1 MALCGAKNRSGQP
14 CKRHAAVGSK
24 RCKLHGGNNKP
35 AKKGNK
41 YAAKPGGLYSAYLTP
56 EETKI
61 AAALTLG
68 SVDEEIRLT
77 RIRLMR
83 ALRLEEERADTAEL
97 ESEVERDGAENVTA
111 HHERHLKVRDY
122 AGLIDRLTAR
132 IAMLEKTRAEL
143 NKDAPPTDVPVTKIE
158 IEVVSARKDSPVSD
172 DGAAG

>member
-1 MALCGAKNRSGQP
+1 MAQCGAKTRSGEP
-14 CKRHAAVGSK
+14 CKRHAVPGAK
-24 RCKLHGGNNKP
+24 RCKLHGGHNKP

-56 EETKI
+56 EEKRI

-83 ALRLEEERADTAEL
+83 ALRLEDERADTAEL
-97 ESEVERDGAENVTA
+97 ESEVEREGAEKVSA
-111 HHERHLKVRDY
+111 KYERHLKVRDY

-143 NKDAPPTDVPVTKIE
+143 NKDIPPGGDDDLTRDDTVILKPDEPIPAKPV
-158 IEVVSARKDSPVSD
+158 V
-172 DGAAG
+172 